1 MEDHSQSAV
10 LSDSRPVAFFD
21 FDDTLVFGD
30 SMLHWQRWYA
40 RRRHLWGVG
49 PWIWLSVAM
58 RLLGK
63 PSVWL
68 KRAYMATA
76 NRETPDS
83 RTNLVR
89 QFSREFLSQCGLT
102 EIIDRVWMHHA
113 LGHRIV
119 VVTASPSFYLWNLD
133 DILPPHELVAT
144 ELVFHGRN
152 LWNLPRIS
160 GHNVKGEGKL
170 NALAERGYTLPMAG
184 SFAYSDHISDAPLLE
199 AVEFAF
205 AVRPD
210 EELEIL
216 ARQKG
221 WPILRPV
228 EPWGEGKTRLAKLFW
243 LVLGPLGPR
252 WPFLQL
258 PKGKGRRRLWRRWA
272 KVLVQVWKEAAKENR
287 QEFGELCRELERI
300 STRLKGAAPRMA
312 RALVQKPLVR
322 LGHPSQ
328 PGLDRVWATGQSLGL
343 APEALDALQ
352 RMVYQ
357 APGCESARLVPASVS
372 SDGLFQTYRVQRL
385 SGSDRILKLLL
396 PGAEA
401 AASLDMEPGVADPI
415 VVHDPVLR
423 RAWEGL
429 LSELRPTFPLE
440 CDLPRERRI
449 GQVLGDLFRG
459 RSEGIWIPGADLVA
473 EDGFQGLVM
482 EAADGFTFAS
492 YLAYLRETRRLR
504 DPKAEPT
511 PDYVAF
517 AALIANS
524 PPLPQDREL
533 TQRLWTLVSRSW
545 YEKAIWI
552 ALSGVQE
559 VRVVPRED
567 GWLLSM
573 SDFAGALEFPDWC
586 PHALREWDVV
596 CPEGSS
602 DLAALCKAMGWGD
615 HHLEAFHGRHRE
627 LVEMVWHPILRGS
640 DTVGFAFDD
649 WRLDGRLQSL
659 LGVGHQHENWP
670 VPDPCRSVFRS
681 LRWLRRGLAS
691 IGEPGAEGSGVRSS
705 GVE

>member
-1 MEDHSQSAV
+1 MSDDSQ
-10 LSDSRPVAFFD
+10 LLPTPDSRPVAFFD

-40 RRRHLWGVG
+40 RRRRLWNVG
-49 PWIWLSVAM
+49 PWIWLSVAL

-63 PSVWL
+63 PPVWL

-119 VVTASPSFYLWNLD
+119 IVTASPSFYLWNLD
-133 DILPPHELVAT
+133 DLLPPHELVAT
-144 ELVFHGRN
+144 ELEFHGRN

-160 GHNVKGEGKL
+160 GLNVKGDGKL
-170 NALAERGYTLPMAG
+170 AALAERGYTFPVAG

-221 WPILRPV
+221 WPILKPV
-228 EPWGEGKTRLAKLFW
+228 EPWGEGKTRIAKAFW
-243 LVLGPLGPR
+243 LLFGPLGPH

-258 PKGKGRRRLWRRWA
+258 PRGTRRRRLWKRWA
-272 KVLVQVWKEAAKENR
+272 GVLVEVWKEASRENR
-287 QEFGELCRELERI
+287 QGFGELCRELERL

-312 RALVQKPLVR
+312 RALVQKPLVH

-328 PGLDRVWATGQSLGL
+328 PGLDRIWATGQSLGL
-343 APEALDALQ
+343 PPAALDSLQ

-357 APGCESARLVPASVS
+357 APGCESARLVPACVS
-372 SDGLFQTYRVQRL
+372 SDGLFQTYRVQRN
-385 SGSDRILKLLL
+385 SVSDRVLKLLL
-396 PGAEA
+396 PGAVEA
-401 AASLDMEPGVADPI
+401 ARVDMEPGVADP
-415 VVHDPVLR
+415 VPVHDPLLR

-429 LSELRPTFPLE
+429 LSELRPAFALE

-449 GQVLGDLFRG
+449 GQVLGSVFPSRAN
-459 RSEGIWIPGADLVA
+459 GIWIPTADMVS

-482 EAADGFTFAS
+482 EAADGFTLSS
-492 YLAYLRETRRLR
+492 YLAYQRETRRLR

-511 PDYVAF
+511 PDYLAF
-517 AALIANS
+517 AALIANA
-524 PPLPQDREL
+524 PPLPQGREL
-533 TQRLWTLVSRSW
+533 TQRIWTLVSRSW
-545 YEKAIWI
+545 YEKGIWL
-552 ALSGVQE
+552 ALSGAEE

-573 SDFAGALEFPDWC
+573 SDFSSTLEFPDWC
-586 PHALREWDVV
+586 PHALREWEVV
-596 CPEGSS
+596 CPEGSP
-602 DLAALCKAMGWGD
+602 DLVDLCRAMGWGD
-615 HHLEAFHGRHRE
+615 HHLEAFHGRHRD

-640 DTVGFAFDD
+640 DSIGFAFDD
-649 WRLDGRLQSL
+649 WKLDGRLQGL

-670 VPDPCRSVFRS
+670 IPDPCRSVFRT
-681 LRWLRRGLAS
+681 LWWLRRGLAS
-691 IGEPGAEGSGVRSS
+691 IGEPGVDGSGVRQAFV
-705 GVE
+705 G

>member
-1 MEDHSQSAV
+1 M
-10 LSDSRPVAFFD
+10 DSRPVAFFD

-133 DILPPHELVAT
+133 DILPPHDLVAT
-144 ELVFHGRN
+144 ELEFHGRN
-152 LWNLPRIS
+152 LWNLPRVS

-170 NALAERGYTLPMAG
+170 NALAERGCTFPMAG

-272 KVLVQVWKEAAKENR
+272 KVLVKTWKEASRENR

-312 RALVQKPLVR
+312 RALVEKPLVH
-322 LGHPSQ
+322 LGHPAQ
-328 PGLDRVWATGQSLGL
+328 PGLDRIWATGQSLGL

-372 SDGLFQTYRVQRL
+372 SDGLFQTYRVQRQ
-385 SGSDRILKLLL
+385 SGSDRVLKLLL
-396 PGAEA
+396 PGAEVA
-401 AASLDMEPGVADPI
+401 AELDMEPGVADSL
-415 VVHDPVLR
+415 VVHDQVLR

-449 GQVLGDLFRG
+449 GRVLGDLFRG
-459 RSEGIWIPGADLVA
+459 RQEGIWIPAADLVA
-473 EDGFQGLVM
+473 DGGFQGLVM
-482 EAADGFTFAS
+482 EATDGFTFSS

-511 PDYVAF
+511 PDYIAF
-517 AALIANS
+517 AALIANA

-545 YEKAIWI
+545 YERAVWI

-573 SDFAGALEFPDWC
+573 SDFAGAVEFPDWC

-602 DLAALCKAMGWGD
+602 DLAALCRAMGWGD

-640 DTVGFAFDD
+640 DATGFAFDD

-691 IGEPGAEGSGVRSS
+691 IGEPGTDGSGVRNLAST
-705 GVE
+705 

>member
-1 MEDHSQSAV
+1 MAECSQ
-10 LSDSRPVAFFD
+10 LSEAPVFRPVAFFD

-40 RRRHLWGVG
+40 RRRRLWAAA
-49 PWIWLSVAM
+49 PWVWLSVLM
-58 RLLGK
+58 RLVGK
-63 PSVWL
+63 PPVWM

-83 RTNLVR
+83 RANLVR
-89 QFSREFLSQCGLT
+89 QFSREFLSQCGLA
-102 EIIDRVWMHHA
+102 ELLDRVWMHHA

-119 VVTASPSFYLWNLD
+119 VVTASPSFYLLNLD

-144 ELVFHGRN
+144 HLEFHGKSF
-152 LWNLPRIS
+152 WNLPKVV
-160 GHNVKGEGKL
+160 GHNVKGGGKL
-170 NALAERGYTLPMAG
+170 EALSERGFSFPMPG

-228 EPWGEGKTRLAKLFW
+228 EPWGESRTRLVKGLW
-243 LVLGPLGPR
+243 LLLGPLGPR

-258 PKGKGRRRLWRRWA
+258 PKGKKRRNLWRKWA
-272 KVLVQVWKEAAKENR
+272 RVLVDAWKEAAKENS
-287 QEFGELCRELERI
+287 QGFGELCRELERI

-312 RALVQKPLVR
+312 RALVQKPLVH
-322 LGHPSQ
+322 LGHSAQ

-357 APGCESARLVPASVS
+357 ARGCESARLVPAAVS
-372 SDGLFQTYRVQRL
+372 SDGIFQLYRVQRT
-385 SGSDRILKLLL
+385 SGSDRVLKLLL
-396 PGAEA
+396 PGAEDA
-401 AASLDMEPGVADPI
+401 VNLDVEPGVADPI
-415 VVHDPVLR
+415 HPRDPVLR

-429 LSELRPTFPLE
+429 ISELRATLPAE
-440 CDLPRERRI
+440 CDLQREQRI
-449 GQVLGDLFRG
+449 GSSLGELFPG
-459 RSEGIWIPGADLVA
+459 REDGIWIPASDYVHD
-473 EDGFQGLVM
+473 DGYRGLVL
-482 EAADGFTFAS
+482 EAADGFSLSS

-511 PDYVAF
+511 PDYTAF
-517 AALIANS
+517 AALIANA
-524 PPLPQDREL
+524 PPLPQGRDL
-533 TQRLWTLVSRSW
+533 TQRLWKLISRSW
-545 YEKAIWI
+545 YGKGIWLT
-552 ALSGVQE
+552 LSGSEE
-559 VRVVPRED
+559 VRVVPRRE
-567 GWLLSM
+567 GWLLSL
-573 SDFAGALEFPDWC
+573 SDFAGAVEFPDWC
-586 PHALREWDVV
+586 SHALREWDIV

-602 DLAALCKAMGWGD
+602 DLADLCRAMGWGD
-615 HHLEAFHGRHRE
+615 HHLEAFRGRHRD
-627 LVEMVWHPILRGS
+627 LVEMVWHPVLRATENS
-640 DTVGFAFDD
+640 GFAFDD

-670 VPDPCRSVFRS
+670 IPDPCRRVFRT
-681 LRWLRRGLAS
+681 LWWLRRGLAS
-691 IGEPGAEGSGVRSS
+691 IGGAE
-705 GVE
+705 